1 MPGPDSLSRPAR
13 LRRAAAAKDRTR
25 GVDRII
31 RRSATRA
38 AGAKQDG
45 SSGSERGSGGSE
57 RGNGSDFVR
66 ALAKGLAVIEAFD
79 ARSPSMTLSEVAKKT
94 GLSRGTARR
103 LLLTLVDLGYAGF
116 DGKHFGLQPRALNL
130 GFAYLHSQN
139 LWQLGQPYMVQLVER
154 VHESC
159 SIAVLDGSEIAYVA
173 RVPTSVRIMS
183 INLGIGTR
191 LPAFATSMGRVLL
204 AGLPM
209 EELDRLLEQAS
220 PLAKYTPKTLIEP
233 TAVLREIDV
242 VRKQGWALVDQEL
255 EMGLRSIA
263 VPIVDASGRAIA
275 ALNIG
280 THASRWPIQKLT
292 QEVLPLLKQTAASI
306 SGLLAPERKKTG

>member
-1 MPGPDSLSRPAR
+1 MT
-13 LRRAAAAKDRTR
+13 RAAASRQKEGR
-25 GVDRII
+25 
-31 RRSATRA
+31 
-38 AGAKQDG
+38 
-45 SSGSERGSGGSE
+45 
-57 RGNGSDFVR
+57 GSDFVR

-79 ARSPSMTLSEVAKKT
+79 TRTPSMTLSEVAKRT

-103 LLLTLVDLGYAGF
+103 LLLTLVHLGYAGF
-116 DGKHFGLQPRALNL
+116 DGKRFGLQPRALSL

-139 LWQLGQPYMVQLVER
+139 LWQLGQPYMVELVER

-159 SIAVLDGSEIAYVA
+159 SIAVLDRTEIVYVA

-191 LPAFATSMGRVLL
+191 LPAFATSMGRALL
-204 AGLPM
+204 AALPA
-209 EELDRLLEQAS
+209 EEVELLLTHAS
-220 PLAKYTPKTLIEP
+220 PLAKYTPKSVVDP
-233 TAVLREIDV
+233 TALLREIDV
-242 VRKQGWALVDQEL
+242 VRRQGWALVDQEL

-263 VPIVDASGRAIA
+263 VPIVDASGRAVA

-306 SGLLAPERKKTG
+306 SALLAPERQKAG

>member
-1 MPGPDSLSRPAR
+1 MKHEAVSR
-13 LRRAAAAKDRTR
+13 LMET
-25 GVDRII
+25 
-31 RRSATRA
+31 S
-38 AGAKQDG
+38 
-45 SSGSERGSGGSE
+45 
-57 RGNGSDFVR
+57 GSDFVR

-79 ARSPSMTLSEVAKKT
+79 ARSPSMTLSDVARKT

-103 LLLTLVDLGYAGF
+103 LLLTLVDLGYAGY
-116 DGKHFGLQPRALNL
+116 DGKRFGLQPRALSL

-159 SIAVLDGSEIAYVA
+159 SIAVLDRTEIVYVA

-204 AGLPM
+204 AALPTA
-209 EELDRLLEQAS
+209 EVEQLLTHAS
-220 PLAKYTPKTLIEP
+220 PLAKYTPKSIVDPASL
-233 TAVLREIDV
+233 LREIDV
-242 VRKQGWALVDQEL
+242 VRRQGWALVDQEL

-263 VPIVDASGRAIA
+263 VPVVAENGRAVA

-292 QEVLPLLKQTAASI
+292 QEVLPLLKRTAASI
-306 SGLLAPERKKTG
+306 SGLLAPERQKAGQ

>member
-1 MPGPDSLSRPAR
+1 MPSPDSLSRPAR
-13 LRRAAAAKDRTR
+13 PRAGATA
-25 GVDRII
+25 
-31 RRSATRA
+31 RRSAA
-38 AGAKQDG
+38 AVAQSPVVGPFASQQA
-45 SSGSERGSGGSE
+45 R
-57 RGNGSDFVR
+57 SDFVR

-79 ARSPSMTLSEVAKKT
+79 ARSPSMTLSDVAKKT

-103 LLLTLVDLGYAGF
+103 LLLTLVELGYAGF
-116 DGKHFGLQPRALNL
+116 DGKRFSLQPRALNL
-130 GFAYLHSQN
+130 GFAYLHSRS
-139 LWQLGQPYMVQLVER
+139 LWQLGQPYMVELVER

-159 SIAVLDGSEIAYVA
+159 SIAVLDGSEIVYVA
-173 RVPTSVRIMS
+173 RVPTAARIMS

-204 AGLPM
+204 AGLAP
-209 EELDRLLEQAS
+209 EEVKRLLEQAS
-220 PLAKYTPKTLIEP
+220 PLPKYTPKTISEP
-233 TAVLREIDV
+233 AALLREIDL

-255 EMGLRSIA
+255 ETGLRSIA
-263 VPIVDASGRAIA
+263 APIVDSSARVAA

-306 SGLLAPERKKTG
+306 SGLMGPERPRAA

>member
-1 MPGPDSLSRPAR
+1 MTPAVTTREPASRP
-13 LRRAAAAKDRTR
+13 KE
-25 GVDRII
+25 
-31 RRSATRA
+31 
-38 AGAKQDG
+38 AG
-45 SSGSERGSGGSE
+45 
-57 RGNGSDFVR
+57 GSDFVR
-66 ALAKGLAVIEAFD
+66 ALAKGLSVIEAFD
-79 ARSPSMTLSEVAKKT
+79 TRSPSMTLSDVAKKT

-103 LLLTLVDLGYAGF
+103 LLLTLVELGYAGF
-116 DGKHFGLQPRALNL
+116 DGKRFGLQPRALNL

-139 LWQLGQPYMVQLVER
+139 LWQLGQAYMVELVER

-159 SIAVLDGSEIAYVA
+159 SIAVLDRDEIVYVA

-191 LPAFATSMGRVLL
+191 LPAFATSLGRVLL
-204 AGLPM
+204 AALSA
-209 EELDRLLEQAS
+209 EEVEAVLTHAS
-220 PLAKYTPKTLIEP
+220 PLARYTPKSVVDP
-233 TAVLREIDV
+233 TALLREIDV
-242 VRKQGWALVDQEL
+242 VRRQGWALVDQEL

-263 VPIVDASGRAIA
+263 VPIVDASGRAVA

-306 SGLLAPERKKTG
+306 SSLLAPERQKGG

>member
-1 MPGPDSLSRPAR
+1 MGQD
-13 LRRAAAAKDRTR
+13 
-25 GVDRII
+25 V
-31 RRSATRA
+31 RRSATKPPVTTRA
-38 AGAKQDG
+38 SASRAK
-45 SSGSERGSGGSE
+45 EAARG
-57 RGNGSDFVR
+57 DFVR

-79 ARSPSMTLSEVAKKT
+79 TRSPSMTLSDVAKKT
-94 GLSRGTARR
+94 SLSRGTARR
-103 LLLTLVDLGYAGF
+103 LLLTLVELGYAGF
-116 DGKHFGLQPRALNL
+116 DGKRFGLQPRALNL

-139 LWQLGQPYMVQLVER
+139 LWQLGQPYMVELVER

-159 SIAVLDGSEIAYVA
+159 SIAVLDKTEIVYVA

-204 AGLPM
+204 AALSAEEV
-209 EELDRLLEQAS
+209 EELLTHAS
-220 PLAKYTPKTLIEP
+220 PLARYTPKSVVDPPAL
-233 TAVLREIDV
+233 LREIDA
-242 VRKQGWALVDQEL
+242 VRRQGWALVDQEL

-263 VPIVDASGRAIA
+263 VPIVDASGRAVA

-306 SGLLAPERKKTG
+306 SSLLAPERPKGG

>member
-1 MPGPDSLSRPAR
+1 MKHETASRP
-13 LRRAAAAKDRTR
+13 KE
-25 GVDRII
+25 
-31 RRSATRA
+31 
-38 AGAKQDG
+38 
-45 SSGSERGSGGSE
+45 SS
-57 RGNGSDFVR
+57 SDFVR

-79 ARSPSMTLSEVAKKT
+79 TRSPSMTLSDVAKKT

-116 DGKHFGLQPRALNL
+116 DGKRFGLQPRALNL

-159 SIAVLDGSEIAYVA
+159 SIAVLDRTEIVYVA

-204 AGLPM
+204 AGIPPG
-209 EELDRLLEQAS
+209 EVERLLAQAS
-220 PLAKYTPKTLIEP
+220 PLAKYTPEEHRRADG
-233 TAVLREIDV
+233 TAAGDRC
-242 VRKQGWALVDQEL
+242 
-255 EMGLRSIA
+255 
-263 VPIVDASGRAIA
+263 RAQTRLGAGGPGAGDGA
-275 ALNIG
+275 ALDRG
-280 THASRWPIQKLT
+280 THCRCKWTRRGCAEHRDPRLALADPETHARGAAPAQADSG
-292 QEVLPLLKQTAASI
+292 VDFGAAGAGTAESVAK
-306 SGLLAPERKKTG
+306 GER

>member
-1 MPGPDSLSRPAR
+1 MRPIHEHFMPGSDSLSRPAR
-13 LRRAAAAKDRTR
+13 KGQRLV
-25 GVDRII
+25 GQSV
-31 RRSATRA
+31 RRSATKAVDMKPEPTSRL
-38 AGAKQDG
+38 KE
-45 SSGSERGSGGSE
+45 SS
-57 RGNGSDFVR
+57 SDFVR

-79 ARSPSMTLSEVAKKT
+79 ARAPSMTLSDVAKKT

-116 DGKHFGLQPRALNL
+116 DGKRFGLQPRALNL

-159 SIAVLDGSEIAYVA
+159 SIAVLDRTEIVYVA

-204 AGLPM
+204 AALPT
-209 EELDRLLEQAS
+209 EEVEQLLTHAS
-220 PLAKYTPKTLIEP
+220 PLAKYTPKSVVDP
-233 TAVLREIDV
+233 TALLREIDV
-242 VRKQGWALVDQEL
+242 VRRQGWALVDQEL

-263 VPIVDASGRAIA
+263 VPILNAGGRAAA

-292 QEVLPLLKQTAASI
+292 QEVLPLLKQTAESI
-306 SGLLAPERKKTG
+306 SALLATERSRAGQ

>member
-1 MPGPDSLSRPAR
+1 MRPIHEHFMPGSDSLSRPAR
-13 LRRAAAAKDRTR
+13 KGQRLVGQSVRRNAMKAADMKPESTSRL
-25 GVDRII
+25 
-31 RRSATRA
+31 
-38 AGAKQDG
+38 KEG
-45 SSGSERGSGGSE
+45 S
-57 RGNGSDFVR
+57 SDFVR

-79 ARSPSMTLSEVAKKT
+79 ARAPSMTLSDVAKKT

-116 DGKHFGLQPRALNL
+116 DGKRFGLQPRALNL

-159 SIAVLDGSEIAYVA
+159 SIAVLDRTEIVYVA

-204 AGLPM
+204 AALPA
-209 EELDRLLEQAS
+209 EEVEQLLTQAS
-220 PLAKYTPKTLIEP
+220 PLAKYTPKSVVDP
-233 TAVLREIDV
+233 TALLREIDV
-242 VRKQGWALVDQEL
+242 VRRQGWALVDQEL

-263 VPIVDASGRAIA
+263 VPILNAGGRAAA

-292 QEVLPLLKQTAASI
+292 QEVLPLLKQTAESI
-306 SGLLAPERKKTG
+306 SALLAPERSRGRAMKGGE

>member
-1 MPGPDSLSRPAR
+1 MGQD
-13 LRRAAAAKDRTR
+13 
-25 GVDRII
+25 V
-31 RRSATRA
+31 RRSATKPPVTTRA
-38 AGAKQDG
+38 SASRAK
-45 SSGSERGSGGSE
+45 EAARG
-57 RGNGSDFVR
+57 DFVR

-79 ARSPSMTLSEVAKKT
+79 TRSPSMTLSDVAKKT
-94 GLSRGTARR
+94 SLSRGTARR
-103 LLLTLVDLGYAGF
+103 LLLTLVELGYAGF
-116 DGKHFGLQPRALNL
+116 DGKRFGLQPRALNL

-139 LWQLGQPYMVQLVER
+139 LWQLGQPYMVELVER

-159 SIAVLDGSEIAYVA
+159 SIAVLDRTEIVYVA

-204 AGLPM
+204 AALSAEEV
-209 EELDRLLEQAS
+209 EELLTHAS
-220 PLAKYTPKTLIEP
+220 PLARYTPKSVVDPPAL
-233 TAVLREIDV
+233 LREIDA
-242 VRKQGWALVDQEL
+242 VRRQGWALVDQEL

-263 VPIVDASGRAIA
+263 VPIFDAGGRAVA

-306 SGLLAPERKKTG
+306 SSLLAPERPKGG

>member
-1 MPGPDSLSRPAR
+1 MPGPDNLSRPAR
-13 LRRAAAAKDRTR
+13 PRPAAARRDRTR
-25 GVDRII
+25 AAEVVVG
-31 RRSATRA
+31 RSAARA
-38 AGAKQDG
+38 TGAKQDDLA
-45 SSGSERGSGGSE
+45 GSE
-57 RGNGSDFVR
+57 RGNASDFVR

-79 ARSPSMTLSEVAKKT
+79 ARSPSMTLSDVAKKT

-116 DGKHFGLQPRALNL
+116 DGKHFSLQPRALNL
-130 GFAYLHSQN
+130 GFAYLHSKN

-159 SIAVLDGSEIAYVA
+159 SIAVLDGGEIVYVA

-204 AGLPM
+204 AALRV
-209 EELDRLLEQAS
+209 EEVERLLEQVS
-220 PLAKYTPKTLIEP
+220 PLAKYTPKTITDP
-233 TAVLREIDV
+233 TALLREIDA
-242 VRKQGWALVDQEL
+242 VRRQGWALVDQEL

-306 SGLLAPERKKTG
+306 SGLLGPERQKTG

>member
-1 MPGPDSLSRPAR
+1 MPRPESLSRPPR
-13 LRRAAAAKDRTR
+13 P
-25 GVDRII
+25 
-31 RRSATRA
+31 RSAPESKGPARGGRQAIRPSA
-38 AGAKQDG
+38 AEASRLKGDDYSAPG
-45 SSGSERGSGGSE
+45 E
-57 RGNGSDFVR
+57 GNGSDFVR

-79 ARSPSMTLSEVAKKT
+79 ARSPAMTLSAVAKKT

-103 LLLTLVDLGYAGF
+103 LLLTLVELGYAGF

-159 SIAVLDGSEIAYVA
+159 SIAVLDGSEIVYVA

-204 AGLPM
+204 AGMPA

-220 PLAKYTPKTLIEP
+220 PLTKYTPKTITDPASL
-233 TAVLREIDV
+233 LREIDAV
-242 VRKQGWALVDQEL
+242 HRQGWALVDQEL

-263 VPIVDASGRAIA
+263 VPILDAGARAIA

-306 SGLLAPERKKTG
+306 SALLAPQRQRTG

>member
-1 MPGPDSLSRPAR
+1 MPSADSLSRPGR
-13 LRRAAAAKDRTR
+13 PRPRATRPERAPAA
-25 GVDRII
+25 
-31 RRSATRA
+31 RRSAVSGARA
-38 AGAKQDG
+38 PEDSVSAPQQTD
-45 SSGSERGSGGSE
+45 
-57 RGNGSDFVR
+57 SDFVR

-103 LLLTLVDLGYAGF
+103 LLLTLVELGYAGF
-116 DGKHFGLQPRALNL
+116 DGKHFGLRPRALNL
-130 GFAYLHSQN
+130 GFAYLHSRS

-159 SIAVLDGSEIAYVA
+159 SIAVLDGSEIVYVA
-173 RVPTSVRIMS
+173 RVPTAARIMS

-204 AGLPM
+204 AGLGA
-209 EELDRLLEQAS
+209 EELHRLLEQAS
-220 PLAKYTPKTLIEP
+220 PLPKYTPKTMTDPAAL
-233 TAVLREIDV
+233 LREIDL
-242 VRKQGWALVDQEL
+242 VRRQGWALVDQEL
-255 EMGLRSIA
+255 ETGLRSIA
-263 VPIVDASGRAIA
+263 APIVDSGIRVAA

-280 THASRWPIQKLT
+280 THASRWPIQKLA

-306 SGLLAPERKKTG
+306 SGLLGPERPRAA